1 MRVRKVDPITGDMVF
16 GGSQAAY
23 HRDTPEAVAQ
33 IVESRLQLW
42 SGQWYLDLDEGTPY
56 EVEVLGRRTEAMRD
70 PALRARILDTAGVT
84 EIARYDSVLN
94 RDTRGFTVSATII
107 TAFSRTGPQGRAANT
122 ATVSTSVREA
132 R

>member
-1 MRVRKVDPITGDMVF
+1 MRVRRVSSDGDMVF
-16 GGSQAAY
+16 GGNQAAF

-33 IVESRLQLW
+33 VVESRLQLW
-42 SGQWYLDLDEGTPY
+42 EGQWYLDLEEGTPY
-56 EVEVLGRRTEAMRD
+56 ETQVLGKRTETLRD
-70 PALRARILDTAGVT
+70 PALRARILDTPGVT

-94 RDTRGFTVSATII
+94 RDTRGFTVTATIE
-107 TAFSRTGPQGRAANT
+107 TAFSRTDPRGRTTSA

>member
-1 MRVRKVDPITGDMVF
+1 MRVRKVDETGDMVL
-16 GGSQAAY
+16 GGNQAAF

-56 EVEVLGRRTEAMRD
+56 ETAVLGRRTEAMRD
-70 PALRARILDTAGVT
+70 PALRARILDTPGVT
-84 EIARYDSVLN
+84 EIQRYDSVLN
-94 RDTRGFTVSATII
+94 RDTRGFTVAATIK
-107 TAFSRTGPQGRAANT
+107 TAFGRTDPQGRTTNA
-122 ATVSTSVREA
+122 ATVTTSVREA